1 MAKNPNDKSSFLRRT
16 WAEVNLD
23 ALEHNYYYLRS
34 RIDDHVKLIAVLK
47 ADAYGHG
54 AVEVARALEALGADA
69 FAVAIVD
76 EAVALREAGVK
87 SPIIVFGGA
96 LPGDEETVLSYHLI
110 PAVHGFEALSR
121 LSQSARAQSVV
132 APYHLKVD
140 TGMGRVGV
148 DYRHVGKFL
157 DQAIGLPALRL
168 EGVFTHLAS
177 DEDSSDYSAL
187 QLNRFRTCLKE
198 FETRDIRVQMI
209 HAAGSAGLLLLQESW
224 FDAVRPGIALYGV
237 NPSSNWNECE
247 LRPVLSFKTIVS
259 LLKNVSAGTPLGYGQ
274 SFVTERDST
283 IATIPAGYVDGLSFL
298 LSNRGSVIIRDQ
310 LAPIVGQITMDMT
323 LVDVTDIPKIRLGDE
338 VILIGESHSVSITSE
353 GIADQIG
360 TIPNEIL
367 CNISKRV
374 PRVFISGSSTRA
386 IPVSDS

>member
-54 AVEVARALEALGADA
+54 AVEVARTLEALGADA

-96 LPGDEETVLSYHLI
+96 LPGDEEAILSYHLI

-121 LSQSARAQSVV
+121 LSQLARAQGVV
-132 APYHLKVD
+132 ASYHLKVD

-157 DQAIGLPALRL
+157 DQAVGLPSLRL

-177 DEDSSDYSAL
+177 DEASEYSAL
-187 QLNRFRTCLKE
+187 QLNRFRTCLKV
-198 FETRDIRVQMI
+198 FETRDIRVQMV
-209 HAAGSAGLLLLQESW
+209 HAAGSAGLLLLRESW

-259 LLKNVSAGTPLGYGQ
+259 LLKNLSAGTPLG
-274 SFVTERDST
+274 
-283 IATIPAGYVDGLSFL
+283 
-298 LSNRGSVIIRDQ
+298 
-310 LAPIVGQITMDMT
+310 
-323 LVDVTDIPKIRLGDE
+323 
-338 VILIGESHSVSITSE
+338 
-353 GIADQIG
+353 
-360 TIPNEIL
+360 
-367 CNISKRV
+367 
-374 PRVFISGSSTRA
+374 
-386 IPVSDS
+386 